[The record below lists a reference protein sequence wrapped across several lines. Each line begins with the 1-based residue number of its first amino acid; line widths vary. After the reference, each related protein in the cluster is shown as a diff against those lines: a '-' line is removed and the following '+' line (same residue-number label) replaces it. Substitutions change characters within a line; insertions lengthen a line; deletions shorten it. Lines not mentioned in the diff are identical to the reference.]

1 MDLAG
6 AWVTMP
12 PRKRET
18 MKLTGDPEGLE
29 ELKRIKEQNLFYLK
43 FIMKE
48 AKSNTD
54 NTTTFKDKTGKQKY
68 RLSYDPANDSFSVTV
83 IDG

>member
-1 MDLAG
+1 
-6 AWVTMP
+6 
-12 PRKRET
+12 

-29 ELKRIKEQNLFYLK
+29 ELKRIKEENLFYLK

-54 NTTTFKDKTGKQKY
+54 NTTIFKDKTGKQKY
-68 RLSYDPANDSFSVTV
+68 RLFYDPATDSFNVTE
-83 IDG
+83 IHE

>member
-1 MDLAG
+1 
-6 AWVTMP
+6 
-12 PRKRET
+12 
-18 MKLTGDPEGLE
+18 MKLTGDPEGLQ
-29 ELKRIKEQNLFYLK
+29 ELKRIKEENLFFLK

-68 RLSYDPANDSFSVTV
+68 RLSYDPAADSFNVTA
-83 IDG
+83 INE